1 MNPATQPGNA
11 GSMTTRRQFLRS
23 LVTGASIPAIAGCDS
38 GSSLYEQAVRRTW
51 SGEDLMR
58 ARPRHEIRSIIRNA
72 TLAASSHNTQP
83 WKFKTQGSV
92 ITILPDL
99 ARRCPV
105 VDPDDHH
112 LFASLG
118 CALENLEI
126 AARAL
131 GFQPSSTFDDSAD
144 GSVRVELTSGPAVES
159 PLAGAIPHRQSSR
172 ALYDGQ
178 PVSPSRLRV
187 LEASGIGA
195 GTGIMLLTQ
204 KAQLERVL
212 EYVVAGNTAQ
222 LADPTFVG
230 ELKKWIRF
238 DDSDA
243 VRAGD
248 GLSARASGNP
258 TAPPWLGRTL
268 LNVFLTARSENEKYR
283 KHIRSSAG
291 IAVFFS
297 ENNDKAHWI
306 EAGRACERFCLQAAV
321 LDLRTAFINQPVEVV
336 PLRGQFASYLGI
348 GQRRP
353 DLIVRFGHGPAMPR
367 SLRRPIDDVI
377 I

>member
-1 MNPATQPGNA
+1 
-11 GSMTTRRQFLRS
+11 MTTRRHFLRS
-23 LVTGASIPAIAGCDS
+23 LAAGVSIPAMPGCDS
-38 GSSLYEQAVRRTW
+38 GSSLYEQTVRRTW
-51 SGEDLMR
+51 SGENLVR
-58 ARPRHEIRSIIRNA
+58 APPRDAIRSIVHNA

-83 WKFKTQGSV
+83 WKFKTQRST

-118 CALENLEI
+118 CAWENLDI

-131 GFQPSSTFDDSAD
+131 GFQPSSTFDDSAG
-144 GSVRVELTSGPAVES
+144 GSVRVELASGLAVES
-159 PLAGAIPHRQSSR
+159 PLSGAIPRRQSSR
-172 ALYDGQ
+172 AQYDGQ
-178 PVSPSRLRV
+178 PVSPSQLRV

-195 GTGIMLLTQ
+195 GTGVMLLTQ

-212 EYVVAGNTAQ
+212 DYVVAGNTAQ
-222 LADPTFVG
+222 LENPAFVR

-243 VRAGD
+243 VRTGD

-258 TAPPWLGRTL
+258 STPHWFGSML
-268 LNVFLTARSENEKYR
+268 LNVLLTARSENEKYR

-291 IAVFFS
+291 IAVFYS
-297 ENNDKAHWI
+297 ETNDKAHWI
-306 EAGRACERFCLQAAV
+306 EAGRACERFCLQAAA

-336 PLRGQFASYLGI
+336 PLRAQFASYLGI

-353 DLIVRFGHGPAMPR
+353 DLIVRFGHGPTMPR

>member
-1 MNPATQPGNA
+1 
-11 GSMTTRRQFLRS
+11 MTTRRHFLHS
-23 LVTGASIPAIAGCDS
+23 LAAGVCIPAMPGCDS

-51 SGEDLMR
+51 SDEDHVH
-58 ARPRHEIRSIIRNA
+58 ARTRDAIRSIVRNA

-83 WKFKTQGSV
+83 WKFKTQSSA

-118 CALENLEI
+118 CALENLDI

-131 GFQPSSTFDDSAD
+131 GFQPSASFDDSAD
-144 GSVRVELTSGPAVES
+144 GSVRVELTPGPAVES
-159 PLAGAIPHRQSSR
+159 PLSGAIPHRQSSR

-178 PVSPSRLRV
+178 PVSHSQLRV
-187 LEASGIGA
+187 LEAAGVGV
-195 GTGIMLLTQ
+195 GTGVILLTQ

-212 EYVVAGNTAQ
+212 DYVVAGNTAQ
-222 LADPTFVG
+222 LENPAFVR
-230 ELKKWIRF
+230 ELKTWIRF
-238 DDSDA
+238 NDSDA
-243 VRAGD
+243 MRTGD

-258 TAPPWLGRTL
+258 TAPHWLGSML
-268 LNVFLTARSENEKYR
+268 LNVLLTARSENEKYR
-283 KHIRSSAG
+283 NHIRSSAG

-297 ENNDKAHWI
+297 ETNDKAHWI
-306 EAGRACERFCLQAAV
+306 EAGRACERFCLQAAA

-336 PLRGQFASYLGI
+336 PLRAQFASYLGI

-353 DLIVRFGHGPAMPR
+353 DLIVRFGHGPVMPR

>member
-1 MNPATQPGNA
+1 
-11 GSMTTRRQFLRS
+11 MTTRRHFLHS
-23 LVTGASIPAIAGCDS
+23 LTAGISMPLISGCDTGFS
-38 GSSLYEQAVRRTW
+38 IYEQAVRRTW
-51 SGEDLMR
+51 SGEDLGG
-58 ARPRHEIRSIIRNA
+58 ARPQDTIRSIVRNA
-72 TLAASSHNTQP
+72 TLAPSSHNTQP
-83 WKFKTQGSV
+83 WKFRPRDAA

-131 GFQPSSTFDDSAD
+131 GFQPSSMFDDSAD

-159 PLAGAIPHRQSSR
+159 PLSGAIPHRQSSR
-172 ALYDGQ
+172 ALYDGR
-178 PVSPSRLRV
+178 PVSPSRLRM
-187 LEASGIGA
+187 LEASGNGA
-195 GTGIMLLTQ
+195 GTGIILLTQ
-204 KAQLERVL
+204 KAQLEGVL

-222 LADPTFVG
+222 LADPSFVA

-258 TAPPWLGRTL
+258 TAPHWLGNML

-297 ENNDKAHWI
+297 EHNDKAHWI
-306 EAGRACERFCLQAAV
+306 EAGRACERFCLQAAA